1 MYCANCGSPIKD
13 RETYCKDCAKKMR
26 AAQTVP
32 SAGKERNKRGAVKWI
47 MAGTACIGLLA
58 AGVLTVLGISK
69 GGEQEE
75 EPKDLSQQT
84 LVQGETERNGTETS
98 SKELIADREE
108 ESAVDLAQKREERIL
123 ALSEQQWML
132 EQAARNL
139 VADRLAAT
147 SFVTVEPRE
156 QFSAADVILDGVT
169 GNLIISEGAKAMY
182 QSIAEGRTVPDICRN
197 TLESAAAQTPQ
208 YLSDKAE
215 DVLQGMVTDLIG
227 VDVFSALDFISQL
240 RNADDLPVVLL
251 QQIVNEQQ
259 RDVYRLTL
267 FLEQD
272 EVSAADMYKIAQLM
286 YAVRKREQEIAAVR
300 GTVAGGSE
308 TDCQDMRTLAG
319 QYAANETE
327 LLYLAQTETLE
338 GMETPHETGENAF
351 ADGWQSISDKLEIYS
366 VLAESEQGDIAVNY
380 DVEGFREAQK
390 TVSQA
395 GTVGRLLTGE
405 LLGGFLAEGGQQN
418 EDWLQENRAEL
429 CDRMTDYM
437 EESYLEVASA
447 RAAFMGQYGVLRNL
461 VSAPEDDRDLA
472 ERYLEYTPWEVQLD
486 EAAKVYLT
494 ALARYK
500 FDLES
505 AYILYDCMLT
515 GNQAD
520 FLFALTLETEQT
532 ERTLQ
537 SFQGVE
543 YEGYSEEEKAD
554 RWCALLE
561 SYKQLLDQTIDRSL
575 AVGGNAPGVNANGS
589 LTVYGETTYQAYTKD
604 FTADSKPLT
613 IVGGTGMQE
622 RNPRYYYDTSGNL
635 LYVSYGINKI
645 IYRNNTPVVFVVG
658 ENKKYPWNLEPD
670 GWELQRMSEYTAK
683 AQDMY
688 NRFVSGAEN

>member
-1 MYCANCGSPIKD
+1 
-13 RETYCKDCAKKMR
+13 MR
-26 AAQTVP
+26 TAQTVP
-32 SAGKERNKRGAVKWI
+32 SAGKERNKRGAVKRI
-47 MAGTACIGLLA
+47 MAGTVCIGLLA
-58 AGVLTVLGISK
+58 AGVLTVLGIPK
-69 GGEQEE
+69 GGEQ
-75 EPKDLSQQT
+75 
-84 LVQGETERNGTETS
+84 
-98 SKELIADREE
+98 EE

-156 QFSAADVILDGVT
+156 QFSTADVILDGVT
-169 GNLIISEGAKAMY
+169 GNLIISEGARAMY
-182 QSIAEGRTVPDICRN
+182 QSIAEGRTMPDICRN

-267 FLEQD
+267 FLEQN

-286 YAVRKREQEIAAVR
+286 YAVRKREQEITAVR

-338 GMETPHETGENAF
+338 TLDETGENAF

-447 RAAFMGQYGVLRNL
+447 RAVFMGQYGVLRNL
-461 VSAPEDDRDLA
+461 VSAPENDRDLA

-494 ALARYK
+494 ALSRYK

-604 FTADSKPLT
+604 FAADSKPLT

-688 NRFVSGAEN
+688 NRFVSGAKNREEMSCFVQSVEMRYRWVPDFAESAEPY